1 MFKSEMVNRIFSLVG
16 FWIIILFVLSSDN
29 TIGNSL
35 IFWGIVVVFTV
46 FDLYRVVIAGKKN
59 NSEV

>member
-16 FWIIILFVLSSDN
+16 FWIIVLSVLSSDN
-29 TIGNSL
+29 SIGSSL
-35 IFWGIVVVFTV
+35 IFWGIVVVFIA

-59 NSEV
+59 NREV